1 MSGKNSSKQSRGNT
15 GGALLDM
22 PKLVSQT
29 DATTCGSS
37 TDHHTQGNTPN
48 TTRVPETSP
57 TEEKVESVSM
67 SFMRRL
73 YKNRGFSERA
83 TNIVLQ
89 SWRQSSQK
97 QYDAHIRKWLFFCTK
112 RQADPICPT
121 IGLAVEFLTTLY
133 DEGLSY
139 SSINSAR
146 CALSAILDSPDS
158 VHHTFGGHPDVKRFM
173 KGVFQSRPPL
183 PRYSKTWDV
192 NLVLQ
197 YIGTMGNSQELSLK
211 DLTLKLVMLVALTT
225 AQRGQSLHLLDTLNM
240 VQEETAY
247 TFLLDSNLK
256 QSKPGRSTSELVVK
270 LYAYPHDRNLCVVNA
285 CSVYLDKTKSLR
297 GSESHLLIT
306 HQKPHKRASRDTI
319 RRWIQQMMLKAG
331 ISINVYKPHSTRSAA
346 ASKAKVNNASLAEI
360 MQTAG
365 WSSAAT
371 FARFYDREIEQ
382 GSSFT
387 NRVLSLS

>member
-1 MSGKNSSKQSRGNT
+1 
-15 GGALLDM
+15 M
-22 PKLVSQT
+22 PKLVAQT
-29 DATTCGSS
+29 AETTSS
-37 TDHHTQGNTPN
+37 SSNDDHSQGNPPDSS
-48 TTRVPETSP
+48 RVPETSP
-57 TEEKVESVSM
+57 IEEKTESVSL

-97 QYDAHIRKWLFFCTK
+97 QYDAHIRKWLLFCTK

-121 IGLAVEFLTTLY
+121 ISMAVDFLTSLY

-146 CALSAILDSPDS
+146 CALSAILESPTS
-158 VHHTFGGHPDVKRFM
+158 AYPTFGEHPDVKRFM
-173 KGVFQSRPPL
+173 KGIFQSRPPL
-183 PRYSKTWDV
+183 PRYCKTWDV

-211 DLTLKLVMLVALTT
+211 DLTLKLVMLIALTT
-225 AQRGQSLHLLDTLNM
+225 AQRGQSLQLLDTQNM

-247 TFLLDSNLK
+247 TFMLNSNLK
-256 QSKPGRSTSELVVK
+256 QSKPGKSTSELVIK
-270 LYAYPHDRNLCVVNA
+270 LNAYPHDRNLCVVNA
-285 CSVYLDKTKSLR
+285 CSVYLERTKLLR
-297 GSESHLLIT
+297 GSESRLLIT
-306 HQKPHKRASRDTI
+306 HQKPHKKASRDTI
-319 RRWIQQMMLKAG
+319 RRWIQQMMIKAG
-331 ISINVYKPHSTRSAA
+331 IDINVYKPHSVRSAA
-346 ASKAKVNNASLAEI
+346 ASKAKAANASLVEI

-371 FARFYDREIEQ
+371 FAKFYDREIEQ
-382 GSSFT
+382 GSSFADS
-387 NRVLSLS
+387 VLSLS